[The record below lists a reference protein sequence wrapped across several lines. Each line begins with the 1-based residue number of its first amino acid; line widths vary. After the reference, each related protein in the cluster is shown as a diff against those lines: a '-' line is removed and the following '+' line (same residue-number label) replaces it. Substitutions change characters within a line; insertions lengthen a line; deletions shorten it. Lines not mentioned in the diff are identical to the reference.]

1 MSTLSLHDWGNIG
14 QVVAALAAIFGLG
27 LILLQLRA
35 TDRHSRAQA
44 TSDYLTRFNERDFG
58 LGASRAIRFL
68 ETKDAREQT
77 WKRAF
82 WSSARH
88 ADSST
93 LPVGGY
99 LDLARDRPMASKNDV
114 YNTLAFFE
122 DLGGAFNT
130 GRLDRRHVL
139 RLFRGL
145 SQQYYDAFEWLA
157 PELSAVYVEPAS
169 KIPWRGRFGLYHRW
183 RRSSRIL
190 EEWGIMNRRL
200 QQMSTNERR

>member
-77 WKRAF
+77 PG
-82 WSSARH
+82 
-88 ADSST
+88 ST
-93 LPVGGY
+93 VLSVG
-99 LDLARDRPMASKNDV
+99 
-114 YNTLAFFE
+114 
-122 DLGGAFNT
+122 
-130 GRLDRRHVL
+130 
-139 RLFRGL
+139 
-145 SQQYYDAFEWLA
+145 
-157 PELSAVYVEPAS
+157 
-169 KIPWRGRFGLYHRW
+169 
-183 RRSSRIL
+183 
-190 EEWGIMNRRL
+190 
-200 QQMSTNERR
+200 